1 MANYQN
7 TVLLAALTEL
17 TDTANKDLRKPSY
30 GATEAF
36 NAYKRNVIVNYD
48 DFNLIQNK
56 SELQTKQID
65 YLRRATHTVNSSRSA
80 SLTGDMGDS
89 TRDSLTFVTYAR
101 EFTISDSVMRNNTVA
116 AQRFM
121 VNQMRNARLDIGA
134 EIEDDAVTKLEA
146 FKNTVQGDRALG
158 TWDSTNYVSEIAN
171 ASKTEYF
178 NYISTEMRTLDYNG
192 ILQEIHTPNANA
204 LINYQ
209 TAQGQANS
217 ANLQFQYPDF
227 EFYTSNKVT
236 NLSDYFCTS
245 YVVEAGSLAL
255 LDWIPGKNREGLI
268 SHAEWDFTQMPDP
281 FGIFDRMAVAV
292 QKKVQ
297 NSTSSGSGAQS
308 LNGTSQDAVW
318 LYEISLDVAFF
329 VPTITTQ
336 KLVNKYGLL
345 SS

>member
-1 MANYQN
+1 MANYAS
-7 TVLLAALTEL
+7 TVLLAALSEL
-17 TDTANKDLRKPSY
+17 SDTANKDLRKPQY

-36 NAYKRNVIVNYD
+36 NKYKKSVIVNYD

-65 YLRRATHTVNSSRSA
+65 YLRRDTGTVNNSRSA
-80 SLTGDMGDS
+80 SLTGNLGDS

-101 EFTISDSVMRNNTVA
+101 EFTISDSIMRNNTIA

-134 EIEDDAVTKLEA
+134 EIESDMVTKLEA
-146 FKNTVQGDRALG
+146 FKNTVQGDRDLG
-158 TWDSTNYVSEIAN
+158 TWDSVNYVSEIAN
-171 ASKTEYF
+171 ANKTEYF
-178 NYISTEMRTLDYNG
+178 NYMATEMRTLDYYG
-192 ILQEIHTPNANA
+192 MLQEIHTANANA

-209 TAQGQANS
+209 TAQGTANS

-227 EFYTSNKVT
+227 EFYTSNSIT

-255 LDWIPGKNREGLI
+255 VDWIPGKNREGLI

-281 FGIFDRMAVAV
+281 FGIFDRFALAV
-292 QKKVQ
+292 QKKVWD
-297 NSTSSGSGAQS
+297 STDGDKDIG
-308 LNGTSQDAVW
+308 GTSQDAVW
-318 LYEISLDVAFF
+318 VYEMSVDVAAFI
-329 VPTITTQ
+329 PTITTQ